1 MVVAQAVVE
10 AADETQNPVDYYAGI
25 AALCVVILFAKFNT
39 HAARGKKRPESEPG
53 SERGSRAERRARRRE
68 KRKAESKEAKRAR
81 RRQEAWS
88 ALHVFSIFFAW
99 LATALSLVVLGWGDV
114 SQSFESAMRWS
125 VAFFAAVASIILA
138 LDVFNQR

>member
-1 MVVAQAVVE
+1 MVVAQAIVE

-39 HAARGKKRPESEPG
+39 HAARGKKRPG
-53 SERGSRAERRARRRE
+53 SERGSRAGRRE

-88 ALHVFSIFFAW
+88 ALHVLSIFFAW
-99 LATALSLVVLGWGDV
+99 LAIALSLVVLGWGDV